1 MRIDHDCPHIGMAQQ
16 LLNRSD
22 VVAVFQQVG
31 GERMS
36 ERIATALA
44 SRPLELEL
52 YGLDLGC
59 EGDITLQDPRFSCEE
74 ETYHHLVIVRLQ

>member
-1 MRIDHDCPHIGMAQQ
+1 
-16 LLNRSD
+16 
-22 VVAVFQQVG
+22 
-31 GERMS
+31 MS

-59 EGDITLQDPRFSCEE
+59 EGDITLQDPRLSCEE
-74 ETYHHLVIVRLQ
+74 EPYHHLVIVRLQ